1 MTQIKNDLVQHRE
14 ISHRSDSSRTHI
26 YLGLVGIDM
35 RHSTTLLSDSRSH
48 AIARGRVASTLFGTC
63 KNRTK
68 SPLGRRVAPVDAA
81 VEIHDRIGS
90 ALRSVKGKS
99 IQPLHRGMFKFD
111 TKTQNPKPK
120 RWSATGGVVRRIM
133 ASFLGRR
140 TSRLGILRPYQFSD
154 QACAQLPDLSTWSLS
169 HSDESPL
176 SAPCP
181 YLAHNARANRVRASH
196 GGRCLKSLVCMSV
209 VCLSCLCMSVTVNPS
224 MSLSMCPCVCRVLSM
239 PMPMRLSVLCCRV
252 CPVCLVCPL
261 CDCVPC
267 EYRHG
272 RQPRFE
278 AVSAPKC
285 G

>member
-1 MTQIKNDLVQHRE
+1 
-14 ISHRSDSSRTHI
+14 
-26 YLGLVGIDM
+26 
-35 RHSTTLLSDSRSH
+35 
-48 AIARGRVASTLFGTC
+48 
-63 KNRTK
+63 
-68 SPLGRRVAPVDAA
+68 
-81 VEIHDRIGS
+81 
-90 ALRSVKGKS
+90 
-99 IQPLHRGMFKFD
+99 MFKFD
-111 TKTQNPKPK
+111 TQKELGGA
-120 RWSATGGVVRRIM
+120 RRSATGGVVRRIM

-140 TSRLGILRPYQFSD
+140 TSRLGFLRRPYQFSD
-154 QACAQLPDLSTWSLS
+154 QACALSSLTSLS
-169 HSDESPL
+169 HSDGSLL

-181 YLAHNARANRVRASH
+181 YLAHNARADRVAESAACASH

-209 VCLSCLCMSVTVNPS
+209 VCLSCLCMSVTVHPS